1 MLTKEK
7 VQDFLKEIEVDDLV
21 NNLQI
26 MGNDVYIDMTAHA
39 RKEKAG
45 SRYEAGFC
53 Q

>member
-21 NNLQI
+21 SNFQI
-26 MGNDVYIDMTAHA
+26 MGNDVYIDMT
-39 RKEKAG
+39 G
-45 SRYEAGFC
+45 SSHEAGFC